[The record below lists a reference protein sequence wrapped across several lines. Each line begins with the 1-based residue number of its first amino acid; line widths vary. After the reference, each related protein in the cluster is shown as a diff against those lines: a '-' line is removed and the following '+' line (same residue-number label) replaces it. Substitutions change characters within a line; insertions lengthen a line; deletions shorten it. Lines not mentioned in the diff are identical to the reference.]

1 MGSPV
6 IRPKPDRFDPTLAP
20 PGVELRLEA
29 YRTSSNGTWW
39 QTRPPITPRLQLVHT
54 NGATGEGSI
63 ESAINWGNSG
73 PYTKT
78 HPHYQV
84 DRSRAAKLVPTD
96 RRGIGNA
103 TKPSAQGTHGN
114 VTDWSIVIE
123 TSDPGYP
130 TPGEDEGFVG
140 TQIET
145 VAHILA
151 YESIVW
157 NIPLEYPT
165 EWHGAGSACHT
176 EPFGDPYW
184 TLFPGKVCPGRT
196 KKAQMRN
203 VVLPLAQEIV
213 AAWTAPPSTIPPGD
227 IDMASFAKID
237 PSDSALLIVDATSA
251 RWLQNADEVRAAE
264 TVCQNTPA
272 DPIILLPLDCE
283 ARVFIGRLPHYKKGA
298 NAGSVRV
305 TAELWAQTV

>member
-1 MGSPV
+1 V
-6 IRPKPDRFDPTLAP
+6 TLYPKPKSFSPQLAP

-39 QTRPPITPRLQLVHT
+39 MTRPPITPRLQLVHT

-63 ESAINWGNSG
+63 ESAINWGNGG
-73 PYTKT
+73 PYTET

-84 DRSRAAKLVPTD
+84 DRNRAAKLVPTD

-103 TKPSAQGTHGN
+103 TQPSAQGTHGN

-123 TSDPGYP
+123 TADPGYP

-140 TQIET
+140 TQAET
-145 VAHILA
+145 VATILA

-157 NIPLEYPT
+157 GIPLEYPT
-165 EWHGAGSACHT
+165 EWFGAGTACHT

-203 VVLPLAQEIV
+203 VVLPRAREIA
-213 AAWTAPPSTIPPGD
+213 AAWMGD
-227 IDMASFAKID
+227 PQPEGDEVTYLAKVHAD
-237 PSDSALLIVDATSA
+237 DSAALCVSGHVVSWVPNGAVLAAVEQIATNDRNTMVVLTADQRAGLIWVGQQPFYSKSSIAGDM
-251 RWLQNADEVRAAE
+251 RCRAD
-264 TVCQNTPA
+264 
-272 DPIILLPLDCE
+272 L
-283 ARVFIGRLPHYKKGA
+283 FGA
-298 NAGSVRV
+298 QG
-305 TAELWAQTV
+305 